1 MEGEVKSEKVE
12 VKNVESEVK
21 SVESEEKAVESG
33 KNEVKSEEREVKSVK
48 GGLMGGI
55 SIAHLPQ
62 VKVQAPR
69 LQGDVK
75 PLTQEDLE
83 RYWRETAEE
92 LGLVLLMEKGVPRLG
107 EHSGRIEIDAQTVYF
122 HEEFKEHRI
131 DVMESLRRRTGMP
144 MLECKVNPRFVEK
157 EDVLYS
163 PIDKYN
169 AMLKVNP
176 SLVELRKI
184 FPQID
189 Y

>member
-1 MEGEVKSEKVE
+1 
-12 VKNVESEVK
+12 
-21 SVESEEKAVESG
+21 
-33 KNEVKSEEREVKSVK
+33 
-48 GGLMGGI
+48 
-55 SIAHLPQ
+55 
-62 VKVQAPR
+62 
-69 LQGDVK
+69 
-75 PLTQEDLE
+75 
-83 RYWRETAEE
+83 
-92 LGLVLLMEKGVPRLG
+92 
-107 EHSGRIEIDAQTVYF
+107 
-122 HEEFKEHRI
+122 
-131 DVMESLRRRTGMP
+131 